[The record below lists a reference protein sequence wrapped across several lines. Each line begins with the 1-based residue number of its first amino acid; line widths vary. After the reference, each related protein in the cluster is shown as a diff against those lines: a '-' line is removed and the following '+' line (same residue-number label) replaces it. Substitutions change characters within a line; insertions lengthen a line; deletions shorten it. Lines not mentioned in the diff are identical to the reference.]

1 MVPACELASCVDL
14 TSPILRAVPARLL
27 VKEETGVAE
36 RAPEQLSE
44 LRDEHVCWL
53 DIADPDSEAMTL
65 AAKELGLHPLAVEDA
80 QHRHQRPKIDEYDDH
95 YFIVVYALEE
105 PSPDVIVHRELA
117 IFVKH
122 NAIVTVRDGA
132 IATLQLVEKRFR
144 EGKLATTG
152 LLLHA
157 ILDTIVDSYF
167 DVLDGLGDRVE
178 LIESMVIDG
187 DPRDAQTSIRELF
200 KLKRDLLAIRKVIAP
215 ERDVAGALVRGDVRE
230 LRETG
235 RRAYFQDLYD
245 HVVRVTD
252 EIDTF
257 RDLVSNVV
265 DAHLAAQ
272 SNRLNEVMKV
282 LTAIATVL
290 LILGVVTGFFGQNWT
305 FIPYDDRL
313 LFVLVMVSMVAAA
326 LGTAVHFKRRGWL

>member
-1 MVPACELASCVDL
+1 M
-14 TSPILRAVPARLL
+14 PARLL
-27 VKEETGVAE
+27 VKEESHVSE
-36 RAPEQLSE
+36 HEPDQLSE
-44 LRDEHVCWL
+44 LRPEHPCWL
-53 DIADPDSEAMTL
+53 DIADPKGEELAL
-65 AAKELGLHPLAVEDA
+65 AARELNLHPLAVEDA
-80 QHRHQRPKIDEYDDH
+80 QHQHQRPKIDEYEDH

-105 PSPDVIVHRELA
+105 PSPDVILHRELS

-122 NAIVTVRDGA
+122 NAIVTVHDGT
-132 IATLQLVEKRFR
+132 IASLQMVEKRFR
-144 EGKLATTG
+144 EGKVATTG

-167 DVLDGLGDRVE
+167 DILDSLGDRVE
-178 LIESMVIDG
+178 LIESMVLEG
-187 DPRDAQTSIRELF
+187 DPRDAQTSIKELF

-215 ERDVAGALVRGDVRE
+215 ERDVAASLVRGDIRE

-245 HVVRVTD
+245 HIVRVTD
-252 EIDTF
+252 EVDTF

-305 FIPYDDRL
+305 FIPYDDWL
-313 LFVLVMVSMVAAA
+313 LFILVMMFMVAAT
-326 LGTAVHFKRRGWL
+326 LGTAVYFKRRGWL

>member
-1 MVPACELASCVDL
+1 M
-14 TSPILRAVPARLL
+14 PARLL
-27 VKEETGVAE
+27 VKEETHVTE
-36 RAPEQLSE
+36 HHPDQLSE
-44 LRDEHVCWL
+44 MRDQHACWL
-53 DIADPDSEAMTL
+53 DIADPKGEEMAQ
-65 AAKELGLHPLAVEDA
+65 AAKELDLHPLAVEDA
-80 QHRHQRPKIDEYDDH
+80 QHQHQRPKIDEYDDH

-105 PSPDVIVHRELA
+105 PSPDVIKARELS

-122 NAIVTVRDGA
+122 NAIVTVHEG
-132 IATLQLVEKRFR
+132 TLAALQTVEKRFR
-144 EGKLATTG
+144 ENKVATTG

-157 ILDTIVDSYF
+157 ILDTIVDGYF
-167 DVLDGLGDRVE
+167 GILDGLGDRVE
-178 LIESMVIDG
+178 LIEAMVIDG

-215 ERDVAGALVRGDVRE
+215 ERDVAASLVRGDIRE

-252 EIDTF
+252 EVDTF

-305 FIPYDDRL
+305 FIPYDDWL

-326 LGTAVHFKRRGWL
+326 LGTAVYFKRRGWL